1 MGCSR
6 SYRTRNQWTGPIA
19 APSARAGRDIQAA
32 TLSATGA
39 YDRGITPRS
48 DMAGFNWSQVPS
60 VIVEM
65 GVMSNPAEDR
75 LLATD
80 SYQQRLANGMAA
92 GIAAYAAGR

>member
-1 MGCSR
+1 
-6 SYRTRNQWTGPIA
+6 
-19 APSARAGRDIQAA
+19 
-32 TLSATGA
+32 
-39 YDRGITPRS
+39 
-48 DMAGFNWSQVPS
+48 MAGFNWSQVPS